1 MSLLYVNTNI
11 LIKLINTFNEY
22 DFYNMMK
29 NNIILYFINIIINI
43 IYINIFFIYI
53 YIYIYIY
60 NFNLK
65 YIYEIISKN
74 KSFLNMRLNFHNSY

>member
-1 MSLLYVNTNI
+1 MFLWAPNDLTLHWLKLMVVRWVFSIAIKLYNGGQMSLLYVNTNI

-43 IYINIFFIYI
+43 IY
-53 YIYIYIY
+53 
-60 NFNLK
+60 
-65 YIYEIISKN
+65 
-74 KSFLNMRLNFHNSY
+74 

>member
-43 IYINIFFIYI
+43 IY
-53 YIYIYIY
+53 
-60 NFNLK
+60 
-65 YIYEIISKN
+65 
-74 KSFLNMRLNFHNSY
+74 